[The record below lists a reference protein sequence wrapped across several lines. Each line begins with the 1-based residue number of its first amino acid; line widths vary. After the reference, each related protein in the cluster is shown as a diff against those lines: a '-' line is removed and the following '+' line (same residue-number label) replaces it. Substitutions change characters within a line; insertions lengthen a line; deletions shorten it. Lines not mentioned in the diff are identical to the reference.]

1 MLVRNI
7 YSVIRKNVAGNFE
20 LNPKRLTIKLHG
32 SKEMNLVL
40 YRTKFI
46 VGAQYEFD
54 ASEISDNSG
63 VRIRMCAHPDC

>member
-1 MLVRNI
+1 M
-7 YSVIRKNVAGNFE
+7 
-20 LNPKRLTIKLHG
+20 NPKRLTIKLHG